1 MVDSLLFIYFLGDYF
16 FMLLENDID
25 RVEITSRLDETP
37 CALVSN
43 EYGHTANMS
52 RIMKAQALQT
62 NQMMMMGMTKPIMEL
77 NPHHKIINNLDSKL
91 KDTTEDKRIVHDII
105 HLMFDSAC
113 VASGFSLSNSL
124 AFSKRINRIVQVGLD
139 CEDDDVFED
148 ASENVSENNVSTG
161 TNQSHNQIAYMLG
174 L

>member
-1 MVDSLLFIYFLGDYF
+1 
-16 FMLLENDID
+16 
-25 RVEITSRLDETP
+25 
-37 CALVSN
+37 
-43 EYGHTANMS
+43 
-52 RIMKAQALQT
+52 MKAQALQT
-62 NQMMMMGMTKPIMEL
+62 NQMMMMGMTKPIMEI

-148 ASENVSENNVSTG
+148 TSENVSSENKCDNCDCHDNNISEELVEEEST
-161 TNQSHNQIAYMLG
+161 MEEVD
-174 L
+174 

>member
-1 MVDSLLFIYFLGDYF
+1 
-16 FMLLENDID
+16 
-25 RVEITSRLDETP
+25 
-37 CALVSN
+37 
-43 EYGHTANMS
+43 MS

-148 ASENVSENNVSTG
+148 ASENVLENTCDNCDCNDNDMNKELVEEEST
-161 TNQSHNQIAYMLG
+161 MEEVD
-174 L
+174 